1 MSVGTTEADHFY
13 FLSMDGQRTLVSL
26 LREIPALVD
35 DLAITICRQDR
46 TGKGGMR
53 ISSGSDEQPLPVNMA
68 AADASDDL
76 QNELA
81 GWVRHVCETRG
92 IEYAG
97 SGSII
102 RLARWLD
109 RNVVALATTEGSD
122 EAYSTIE
129 RTMARCR
136 RATDIPLETERVV
149 DDAEMEA
156 ARNLQLN
163 VDTIA
168 RLAKALGGPCKK
180 LTKRRINYLSK
191 EAHAVEPI
199 RISEMGNPIFLF
211 GDVVDAHVELLA
223 KASA

>member
-13 FLSMDGQRTLVSL
+13 FLSTDGQRTLVSL

-68 AADASDDL
+68 ASDASDHL

-97 SGSII
+97 SGSSI

-109 RNVVALATTEGSD
+109 RNVSAPAMTEGS
-122 EAYSTIE
+122 
-129 RTMARCR
+129 
-136 RATDIPLETERVV
+136 
-149 DDAEMEA
+149 
-156 ARNLQLN
+156 
-163 VDTIA
+163 
-168 RLAKALGGPCKK
+168 
-180 LTKRRINYLSK
+180 
-191 EAHAVEPI
+191 
-199 RISEMGNPIFLF
+199 
-211 GDVVDAHVELLA
+211 
-223 KASA
+223 